1 MMHCG
6 LPLKDPQ
13 SVPSVPQFACRTAG
27 VCCLL
32 LAMLRQMELE
42 SEPSWMTH
50 LQMGLKQL
58 RSWLLAELG

>member
-42 SEPSWMTH
+42 SLDDSPSNE
-50 LQMGLKQL
+50 KQL